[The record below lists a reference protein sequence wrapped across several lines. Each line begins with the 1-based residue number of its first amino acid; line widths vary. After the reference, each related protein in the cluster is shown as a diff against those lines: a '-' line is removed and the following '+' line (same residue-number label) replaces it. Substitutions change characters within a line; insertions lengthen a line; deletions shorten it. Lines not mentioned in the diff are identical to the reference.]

1 MSATRAH
8 LPEVAESFSEPGPRR
23 VREQAREAL
32 AVMAFSAAV
41 SVTCSLLLL
50 LSHLAGR

>member
-8 LPEVAESFSEPGPRR
+8 LPEVSGEPAPRR
-23 VREQAREAL
+23 VREQAYDAFL
-32 AVMAFSAAV
+32 VMAFSAAL
-41 SVTCSLLLL
+41 SVGCAALLL

>member
-1 MSATRAH
+1 MSATRAQ
-8 LPEVAESFSEPGPRR
+8 LPEVTGQPVTRR

-41 SVTCSLLLL
+41 STGCAALLL